1 MIIFA
6 IVSAVKIH
14 KVKPDSYLILNS
26 TATYNDSNN
35 LNINVMV
42 RNHTNRIRL
51 PTGEVE
57 QAKIM
62 YLFQP
67 PRKGYDN

>member
-1 MIIFA
+1 MTIFV
-6 IVSAVKIH
+6 IVSAGNFY

-26 TATYNDSNN
+26 TATYNRVYN

-51 PTGEVE
+51 PTGKVE
-57 QAKIM
+57 
-62 YLFQP
+62 
-67 PRKGYDN
+67 

>member
-6 IVSAVKIH
+6 IVSAGNFH

-26 TATYNDSNN
+26 TATYNGVYN
-35 LNINVMV
+35 LNINFMV

-51 PTGEVE
+51 PAGKVE
-57 QAKIM
+57 
-62 YLFQP
+62 
-67 PRKGYDN
+67 

>member
-6 IVSAVKIH
+6 IVSAVKLY

-26 TATYNDSNN
+26 TAIYNDSNN
-35 LNINVMV
+35 LNINIMI

-51 PTGEVE
+51 PTGKVE
-57 QAKIM
+57 
-62 YLFQP
+62 
-67 PRKGYDN
+67 

>member
-1 MIIFA
+1 MKLIIFA

-26 TATYNDSNN
+26 TATYNRVYN

-51 PTGEVE
+51 PTSKVE
-57 QAKIM
+57 
-62 YLFQP
+62 
-67 PRKGYDN
+67 

>member
-6 IVSAVKIH
+6 IVSAVKRY

-35 LNINVMV
+35 LNINVMSE
-42 RNHTNRIRL
+42 NHTNRIRL
-51 PTGEVE
+51 PTGKVE
-57 QAKIM
+57 
-62 YLFQP
+62 
-67 PRKGYDN
+67 

>member
-1 MIIFA
+1 MKLIIFA

-57 QAKIM
+57 
-62 YLFQP
+62 
-67 PRKGYDN
+67 

>member
-6 IVSAVKIH
+6 IVSAVKLH
-14 KVKPDSYLILNS
+14 KVKPDSYLILNN
-26 TATYNDSNN
+26 TATYNRVYN
-35 LNINVMV
+35 LNINIMV

-57 QAKIM
+57 
-62 YLFQP
+62 
-67 PRKGYDN
+67 